1 MRALASPSTRLT
13 NRREILLAGASV
25 GLSSLSAATTVF
37 AAEGS
42 DPIVET
48 TYGKLRG
55 MRLDGIDTF
64 KGVPYGAPTGGDNR
78 FFPPKPPASWAG
90 VRDAVKLGAM
100 SPQIPGDYSK
110 PDLKVYFPLPN
121 PPEPMGE
128 DCLVLNVWTP
138 SASHHRKRP
147 VIVWLHGGGFASG
160 SDGPYDLLQ
169 LAKFGDVVT
178 VGVNHRLNMFG
189 YLYLADLGG
198 ARYADASNA
207 GMLYIVAALQWVR
220 DNIAGFGGDPANVT
234 IFGQSGGGFKVG
246 TLCAMPAA
254 KGLFHR
260 AIVESGSG
268 LKGMTR
274 EEGTRSAEAI
284 LKTLGLAPAQVDQLQ
299 TLPMAPLLAAMRSAR
314 ARLAPVVDG
323 RSLPRHPFDPDAPAM
338 TANVPMII
346 GTNQTETTVLL
357 GEGRASTD
365 LFALDETSLKAQLTT
380 YMKLGDM
387 PVESL
392 IATYRA
398 DHPQAS
404 PSELFFL
411 ITTDFV
417 MRRSAIAQAER
428 KSAQGAAPAYM
439 YLLTY
444 KTPILGGKL
453 RSPHNLEIP
462 FVFHDVD
469 NKLDANAGDA
479 PDRYALQDQMAGAW
493 VAFARTGDPNH
504 PGMPHW
510 PAYEPAKRAT
520 MVFDSTTMVVNDPGK
535 MQRLAIE
542 QLPSVSLL

>member
-1 MRALASPSTRLT
+1 M
-13 NRREILLAGASV
+13 AGAGV
-25 GLSSLSAATTVF
+25 GLSWVGGARTAWG
-37 AAEGS
+37 ADGS
-42 DPIVET
+42 HPIVET

-55 MRLDGIDTF
+55 ARLQGIDTF
-64 KGVPYGAPTGGDNR
+64 KGVPYGASTGGDNR

-90 VRDAVKLGAM
+90 VRDALALGPM

-121 PPEPMGE
+121 PPETMGE

-138 SASHHRKRP
+138 GAGDHKKRP

-207 GMLYIVAALQWVR
+207 GMLDIVAALQWVR
-220 DNIAGFGGDPANVT
+220 DNIAAFGGDPANVT
-234 IFGQSGGGFKVG
+234 IFGQSGGGAKVG

-284 LKTLGLAPAQVDQLQ
+284 LKSLELAPAQIDQLQ
-299 TLPMAPLLAAMRSAR
+299 TLPMTQLLAAMRTAR

-338 TANVPMII
+338 TAGVPMII

-365 LFALDETSLKAQLTT
+365 LFALDEASLKAQLTAH
-380 YMKLGDM
+380 MKLGDL
-387 PVESL
+387 PVDSL

-398 DHPQAS
+398 GHPQAS

-411 ITTDFV
+411 ITTDAV
-417 MRRSAIAQAER
+417 MRRSAITQAER

-444 KTPILGGKL
+444 QTPILGGKL
-453 RSPHNLEIP
+453 GSPHNLEIP

-469 NKLDANAGDA
+469 NKLDADTGNA
-479 PDRYALQDQMAGAW
+479 PDRYPLQNQMAGAW
-493 VAFARTGDPNH
+493 VAFARAGDPNH

-510 PAYEPAKRAT
+510 PAYEPTQRAT
-520 MVFDSTTMVVNDPGK
+520 MVFDAKSRVVNDPGRAE
-535 MQRLAIE
+535 RLAIE
-542 QLPSVSLL
+542 QTPFVSLL